1 MATAVETTESATIDI
16 TTTTTAMDAAG
27 MSTIAIAEDIWTEE
41 SINNLFAKGS
51 LCFIL
56 KL

>member
-1 MATAVETTESATIDI
+1 MATAVETTESATTDI

-27 MSTIAIAEDIWTEE
+27 TSTIAIAEDIWTEE

-51 LCFIL
+51 SCFIL